1 MHYMHARMCGRCHHM
16 YACAHVPLSPWL
28 MSCVWCAEG
37 LQECFMRLWLPHVV
51 IVGWRQEVSTMCYC
65 LLLVDPWLAQ
75 ALLAEQP
82 SNPSADSVW
91 SVVKYDAAVELWGS
105 LHPLLACLAPP

>member
-1 MHYMHARMCGRCHHM
+1 
-16 YACAHVPLSPWL
+16 
-28 MSCVWCAEG
+28 
-37 LQECFMRLWLPHVV
+37 
-51 IVGWRQEVSTMCYC
+51 MCYC